1 MLYQKPNIV
10 SSAKAV
16 EAIQGVT
23 KCTQTH
29 PDNRN
34 PSELDATINAYE
46 ADE

>member
-16 EAIQGVT
+16 EAIQGVV

-29 PDNRN
+29 PDSSN
-34 PSELDATINAYE
+34 PSDLNATIGAYE